1 MEQSTVKMSDVER
14 AERAARIARQLAQI
28 RSMRSAFASNTVIHI
43 REMAEDK
50 QLLDEEE

>member
-28 RSMRSAFASNTVIHI
+28 KSMRSAFSSNTVIHI
-43 REMAEDK
+43 HEMAEDK
-50 QLLDEEE
+50 QKLDEEE